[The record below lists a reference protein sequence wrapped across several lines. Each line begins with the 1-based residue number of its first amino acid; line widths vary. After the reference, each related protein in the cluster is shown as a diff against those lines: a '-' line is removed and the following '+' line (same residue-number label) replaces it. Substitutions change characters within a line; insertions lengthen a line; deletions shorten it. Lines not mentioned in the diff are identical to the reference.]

1 MSIKRRDMH
10 TTMKSPERQV
20 DEFDKKMLN
29 RILTSKARMSRKI
42 RKFGKEELSNLKEVL
57 DRGELSFTKG
67 GMLERF
73 ENAFARFTGAKIA
86 MARHSGMSGL
96 AEAISVSG
104 ASCATEV
111 IVDPVVHFGALAAAY
126 FNAIPRFADVDY
138 DTYNMSPA
146 SLEANIT
153 ERTRAV
159 IVTHLWGL
167 CAETDKISEICKRH
181 GIFLIE
187 DCAHALSSYWKE
199 KHAGTFGDLG
209 VFSFQE
215 AKHLSTGDGGMLITN
230 DDRLAETIRSVAF
243 SGEVSRFMCL
253 NWRMNETTAAIGLAQ
268 LGKVRDRIENLYNV
282 TLKILNDAIRDCK
295 WLRNRLVPEDAVQ
308 SGYWFACTWEGDK
321 YGLDYNR
328 FKKLCEKSGVNLAFG
343 FNQAAPYE
351 FEVFKKPNL
360 YKHPYCP
367 TLCPFYTKVSNYRY
381 KKGLCPTVEELMP
394 RLVTMSLIFVSVEEA
409 KKKAELLRKVI
420 KEMEK

>member
-1 MSIKRRDMH
+1 MFKRARV
-10 TTMKSPERQV
+10 TVKSPEEQV
-20 DEFDKKMLN
+20 DEFDKKMVH
-29 RILTSKARMSRKI
+29 RIFTSKAKMAKKI
-42 RKFGKEELSNLKEVL
+42 RKFGREELSNLKEVL
-57 DRGELSFTKG
+57 KRGELSFVKG
-67 GMLERF
+67 GMVERF
-73 ENAFARFTGAKIA
+73 EKAFGEFTGAKIA

-104 ASCATEV
+104 ATCATEV
-111 IVDPVVHFGALAAAY
+111 IVDPIVHFGAIAAAY
-126 FNAIPRFADVDY
+126 FNAVPRFADIDY

-167 CAETDKISEICKRH
+167 CAEMDKISQICKKR

-187 DCAHALSSYWKE
+187 DCAHALCSSWKG

-215 AKHLSTGDGGMLITN
+215 AKHLSTGDGGMITTN
-230 DDRLAETIRSVAF
+230 DNKLARMIKKVAF
-243 SGEVSRFMCL
+243 SGETPHFMCI
-253 NWRMNETTAAIGLAQ
+253 NWRMNETTGAVGLAQ
-268 LGKVRDRIENLYNV
+268 LGKVRERVEKLYNV
-282 TLKILNDAIRDCK
+282 TLKIFNDAISDCK
-295 WLRNRLVPEDAVQ
+295 WLKKRFVPKDAIQ
-308 SGYWFACTWEGDK
+308 SGYWFACTWEGDR
-321 YGLDYNR
+321 YGFDYNR
-328 FKKLCEKSGVNLAFG
+328 FKKLCERLNVCLAFG

-351 FEVFKKPNL
+351 FEVFKKPTL

-381 KKGLCPTVEELMP
+381 KTGLCPTAEELIP

-409 KKKAELLRKVI
+409 KRRAELLRNVI
-420 KEMEK
+420 KETEK